1 MDIEGFV
8 RGRLTKGEDEEEL
21 KSILAERIREFKDIS
36 DEHSLLMA
44 ESVIDE
50 VKTTMELNNTE
61 DEFLKDIITVPKANV
76 GMGKMGVGSR
86 GAGDFFVHRKIAQ
99 IVKDGCRFPWCR
111 RLLCTQKDCTDCQK
125 YKCPI
130 CSGSKCSR

>member
-50 VKTTMELNNTE
+50 VK
-61 DEFLKDIITVPKANV
+61 
-76 GMGKMGVGSR
+76 
-86 GAGDFFVHRKIAQ
+86 
-99 IVKDGCRFPWCR
+99 
-111 RLLCTQKDCTDCQK
+111 QK

>member
-21 KSILAERIREFKDIS
+21 KSILAERIRE
-36 DEHSLLMA
+36 
-44 ESVIDE
+44 
-50 VKTTMELNNTE
+50 
-61 DEFLKDIITVPKANV
+61 
-76 GMGKMGVGSR
+76 
-86 GAGDFFVHRKIAQ
+86 
-99 IVKDGCRFPWCR
+99 WCR